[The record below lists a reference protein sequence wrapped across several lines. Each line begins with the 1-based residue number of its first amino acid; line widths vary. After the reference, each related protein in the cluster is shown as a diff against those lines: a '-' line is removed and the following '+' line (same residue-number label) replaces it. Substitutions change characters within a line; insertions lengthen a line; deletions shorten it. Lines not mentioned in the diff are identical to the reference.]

1 MNHSQN
7 SFLDPKTIV
16 AIILVALGWFSW
28 DSYMR
33 KKYPQTYAR
42 KSTSPVNSSSKKGG
56 VSESKVDGIH
66 NQMGAKPDN
75 QLVKEEDPEVLHQYE
90 NDKFSFVVTS
100 KGMGLRNVVLKD
112 YTKRD
117 GSSISLGN
125 ESEFALFETNLI
137 GRVEALNFSI
147 EQTEENQLVGLAQHG
162 STQIRKIFS
171 IDPETYTFHVDV
183 QVSDITIDFLGL
195 TTYLSEYIEEAPER
209 SFLMPTF
216 GGQEVFTLNSEGQD
230 RAFIRDIEDT
240 PYNINSISIAALG
253 NQYFSQAIIDKSSVI
268 SGITFFKVSDS
279 IVGRLSHSILNRSSE
294 FSINYIGFVGPKSAD
309 ILERLSPDLPSLID
323 LGWFSWIGKVLMKAL
338 GIFYSMSGNWGVAI
352 ILMTLLVRFMLLP
365 LNLFSYKSMK
375 KMQIIQ
381 PEIKKV
387 REQYKKDPQKMNRE
401 VMALMREN
409 KANPISGC
417 LPMLLQFPIF
427 IALYRVLGQ
436 SIELYQA
443 PFVLWIQDL
452 SLKDPFYILPILMGV
467 AMFVQMKI
475 QPNTMEPAQRRI
487 MMLMP
492 LLFSFFMLS
501 LPSGLTLY
509 ILVST
514 VFGIVQHFYFMR
526 NTERT
531 VVLQETKEEL

>member
-1 MNHSQN
+1 MNHNQS
-7 SFLDPKTIV
+7 SFLDPKIIV
-16 AIILVALGWFSW
+16 AIILVAVGWFAW
-28 DSYMR
+28 DSYMK

-42 KSTSPVNSSSKKGG
+42 RSTPPVNSSKKGG
-56 VSESKVDGIH
+56 VSESKGEGIH
-66 NQMGAKPDN
+66 DQKVAQPDN
-75 QLVKEEDPEVLHQYE
+75 KLVKEEEPEVLHKYE

-100 KGMGLRNVVLKD
+100 KGMGLRNVVLKN

-117 GSSISLGN
+117 GYPISLGN
-125 ESEFALFETNLI
+125 ESEFSLFETNLI
-137 GRVEALNFSI
+137 GKVEALNFSI
-147 EQTEENQLVGLAQHG
+147 EKIEHNQLVGRAQHG
-162 STQIRKIFS
+162 STQIRKIFL

-183 QVSDITIDFLGL
+183 KVSDITADFLGL
-195 TTYLSEYIEEAPER
+195 TTYLSDHIEEAQKQ

-230 RAFIRDIEDT
+230 RIFIRDIGDT
-240 PYNINSISIAALG
+240 PYNMNSISIAALG

-268 SGITFFKVSDS
+268 PGITFFKESNS

-323 LGWFSWIGKVLMKAL
+323 LGWFSWIGKILMKVLAL
-338 GIFYSMSGNWGVAI
+338 FYSVSGNWGVAI
-352 ILMTLLVRFMLLP
+352 ILMTLLIRFMLLP

-387 REQYKKDPQKMNRE
+387 REQYKEDPQKMNRE

-436 SIELYQA
+436 SIELYQS

-467 AMFVQMKI
+467 AMFLQMKI

-514 VFGIVQHFYFMR
+514 VFGIAQHFYFMR
-526 NTERT
+526 DTAKT
-531 VVLQETKEEL
+531 PVLQTKEEL